1 MLSVPTSPVLPE
13 SERSEQALL
22 PLKISAPP
30 PRTGVLLRSDL
41 QALLSEVRL
50 NPVTL
55 VTAPAGYGKTTLLSQ
70 WVQDLTRTGAPV
82 CWLTLDSN
90 ERNPDLFLAYI
101 IGAIQ
106 QVFPHI
112 GGAAWR
118 ILHSAAHLERDWPL
132 IAGALCSDLQ
142 RHLATAAF
150 LFLDDIHMVNDSA
163 VITQILGYFL
173 RTAPPT
179 LHIVIASRHTPTFA
193 PLARLRAE
201 GRLVEVSQRELL
213 LSQDEIQHIL
223 ATQDVT
229 LDAEELDL
237 LFRRTA
243 GWVLSVQLAA
253 RVLASQPSEQR
264 DAFVRALTGSQRQ
277 ILQYLA
283 TEVMTDLPPNL
294 LDFLCLAAFPRYFNA
309 EILNSVLERDD
320 VPYLLQRAQAL
331 GLPILPQDEHGDRLH
346 FHPLWRE
353 LLLQQQPI
361 DQQSRCALHH
371 RFGKAFE
378 HIGDLEAAL
387 EHYEQADDTNTL
399 IAVLREHA
407 WTLLRSPKRDVVRR
421 WLERLPVAIRE
432 ADPNLIHVWGMS
444 QTSSN
449 PDHARQVIIRAV
461 ELYRADGQFEQALR
475 ALSDLAVFH
484 VLQLRLPEFTNVCMQ
499 SIQVAHLVR
508 DDWSCGAARVC
519 VAAILFSKGR
529 NLATLRVARQAET
542 FPLSPTWS
550 WLLSIIVATI
560 NCRLGRPREA
570 ITTLDAALNLPLVD
584 LDDRLL
590 QNLMRLRALA
600 LYELGQVT
608 EALVVAK
615 ESHDQLR
622 NYYHND
628 SAGISAGQFAWLLLL
643 DGRIDEGMIYLTQ
656 TRTAL
661 HKLGDATMLVQFQAI
676 EVYGTFR
683 RGQIRDA
690 CVAAESVLR
699 RLREAEGLAP
709 DLGTW
714 LLLVIIL
721 GEGGEH
727 ERALAS
733 AQEIALLMEQQG
745 YQLWLACTYL
755 YSAYLASLCA
765 KADLHTR
772 LLRLGWELV
781 ATHDIHYLPTLPP
794 IAILHVAAEA
804 LRKGLVPDAVGA
816 VLREQIPSQALELLC
831 GMLSEKS
838 AFVRAHAARLL
849 GDIGNATAYTALR
862 PLLRDRQAVVRF
874 AAEDAMER
882 LVYRPSYTLHIRTLG
897 AFTVRRG
904 EQEIRDRDW
913 RSSKARQL
921 FQMLITERG
930 RTIPRDRILDALWPN
945 LEVEAAANNL
955 RVTLNRLGK
964 AVEPERPEGAPT
976 FYIVSQADTYSFNLD
991 SDYHFDVL
999 DFDQAVI
1006 EGQRAEYNGHHQV
1019 AVAAY
1024 RRAAEIYRG
1033 TYLPDSLYEDWAVVE
1048 RERLAMQFN
1057 DIAIRLGE
1065 LLFEEG
1071 TIHEAIGLA
1080 WRVIENDQLYE
1091 EAYRLLVRAHTYLG
1105 ERSTALRLYTRCVE
1119 VLRSELGIEPMPETT
1134 ALYET
1139 LRNL

>member
-1 MLSVPTSPVLPE
+1 MLSVPTLPALPDF
-13 SERSEQALL
+13 ERSEQALL
-22 PLKISAPP
+22 PLKMSAPP

-50 NPVTL
+50 HPVTL

-82 CWLTLDSN
+82 CWLTVDSS

-106 QVFPHI
+106 QAFPHI
-112 GGAAWR
+112 GGDAWR
-118 ILHSAAHLERDWPL
+118 TLHNAAHLERDWPL
-132 IAGALCSDLQ
+132 IAGALCRDLQ
-142 RHLATAAF
+142 RYLTTTTF
-150 LFLDDIHMVNDSA
+150 LFFDDVHMVNDSA

-173 RTAPPT
+173 RAAPPT
-179 LHIVIASRHTPTFA
+179 LHIVMASRHTPTFA

-201 GRLVEVSQRELL
+201 GQLVEVSQRDLL
-213 LSQDEIQHIL
+213 LSLDEIHHIL

-229 LDAEELDL
+229 LNEEELDL
-237 LFRRTA
+237 LFRRTE

-253 RVLASQPSEQR
+253 RVLASQSIEQR
-264 DAFVRALTGSQRQ
+264 DTFVRALTGSQRQ

-283 TEVMTDLPPNL
+283 TEVMADLPPNL

-309 EILNSVLERDD
+309 DILISVLERDD
-320 VPYLLQRAQAL
+320 VTYLLQRAQAL
-331 GLPILPQDEHGDRLH
+331 GLPILPKDEHGERLH

-353 LLLQQQPI
+353 LLLQQQPM
-361 DQQSRCALHH
+361 DQTARSALHL

-378 HIGDLEAAL
+378 QAGDIEAAL
-387 EHYEQADDTNTL
+387 EHYEQADSTEML
-399 IAVLREHA
+399 ITVLREHA
-407 WTLLRSPKRDVVRR
+407 WALLQSPKRDVIRR
-421 WLERLPVAIRE
+421 WLKRLPDSIRE
-432 ADPNLIHVWGMS
+432 GDPNLLHVWGMS
-444 QTSSN
+444 QTTMH
-449 PDHARQVIIRAV
+449 PDHAIQAIIRAS
-461 ELYRADGQFEQALR
+461 ELYHHNGQFDRELR
-475 ALSDLAVFH
+475 ALSDLAVLH
-484 VLQLRLPEFTNVCMQ
+484 VLQLRLTAFTHVCLQ
-499 SIQVAHLVR
+499 SIQIARLVR

-529 NLATLRVARQAET
+529 NLATLRVARQAEA
-542 FPLSPTWS
+542 FPLSPRWS
-550 WLLSIIVATI
+550 WLLSMLVATI
-560 NCRLGRPREA
+560 NCSLGRPREA
-570 ITTLDAALNLPLVD
+570 MTTLDAAMSLPLVD

-600 LYELGQVT
+600 SYELGQVT
-608 EALVVAK
+608 EALLTAQ
-615 ESHDQLR
+615 ESYSQLR
-622 NYYHND
+622 NYAHND
-628 SAGISAGQFAWLLLL
+628 SAGISAGQLAWLLLL
-643 DGRIDEGMIYLTQ
+643 EGRIDEGMTYLAQ
-656 TRTAL
+656 ARTAL
-661 HKLGDATMLVQFQAI
+661 HKLGDATMLAQFQAI
-676 EVYGTFR
+676 EIYGTFC
-683 RGQIRDA
+683 RGQVHDA
-690 CVAAESVLR
+690 CTAAETVLR
-699 RLREAEGLAP
+699 RLRETEGLAP

-721 GEGGEH
+721 GESGEH
-727 ERALAS
+727 QRALAY
-733 AQEIALLMEQQG
+733 AQDIALMMEQQG

-755 YSAYLASLCA
+755 YSAYLASLCDQT
-765 KADLHTR
+765 DLHAR
-772 LLRLGWELV
+772 LIGLGWEMV
-781 ATHDIHYLPTLPP
+781 ATYDIHYLPTLPP
-794 IAILHVAAEA
+794 VAILHVAAEA

-816 VLREQIPSQALELLC
+816 VLREQIPSDALELLR

-849 GDIGNATAYTALR
+849 GDIGDANAYTALR
-862 PLLRDRQAVVRF
+862 PLLKDRQAVVRF

-904 EQEIRDRDW
+904 DHEVRDRDW

-930 RTIPRDRILDALWPN
+930 RTIPRDRVLDALWPD

-991 SDYHFDVL
+991 SDYQLDVL
-999 DFDQAVI
+999 DFDQAVT
-1006 EGQRAEYNGHHQV
+1006 EGQRAEYNGHRQV

-1024 RRAAEIYRG
+1024 RRAVEIYRG
-1033 TYLPDSLYEDWAVVE
+1033 PYLPDSLYEDWAVVE

-1057 DIAIRLGE
+1057 DSAIRLGE

-1071 TIHEAIGLA
+1071 AIHEAIGLA

-1139 LRNL
+1139 LRDV